1 MRKIIPNNKK
11 KILLLLVLLL
21 SCISYAGSPDK
32 KKISYGLT
40 FQSHTVNQDQRTSLD
55 LNPDGELDMATGYS
69 LQFKLRLEQAVLTY
83 GYIFRFVVNDTLSLD
98 FISNLNLGKMNFV
111 MSDSQGI
118 LSNMQFSEL
127 NDKELNQWLDI
138 KVTFNR
144 QNIRCQIN
152 NVVKEIPFTFN
163 SYKHT
168 QILFGTNT
176 HQTFYTTDV
185 PPISVRDIVITND
198 KGQVI
203 REWPMLRH
211 TDKGVYDEKGNNY
224 ATVKNGIW
232 KVNKHVTWEKEAS
245 IPLTEVN
252 AQITYDTI
260 QPRIFVASSDF
271 VITYDITNKTVS
283 KVMNKKGN
291 PFRNGG
297 SQTIYD
303 AKNNRLISYS
313 VQYPDLVTYNF
324 ETNEWSAE
332 ERREDLAPVQQ
343 HNRILTDDELI
354 LFGGYGAHS
363 YKATINKHKLDDGE
377 WITKDLSSYVIPR
390 YLSTMGYLGN
400 DTLLVI
406 GGYGSH
412 SGRQEEFPTNLY
424 DILEINYKD
433 MTSKMI
439 GQFSVGPTPLVF
451 SNSMVL
457 RKEEHKAYTIAYN
470 NSKFH
475 STAILSVIDWKN
487 GTFETLGDSI
497 PYNFLDTESFCDLI
511 YVEQTS
517 TLYGVFLEKKE
528 PEAGYSVEIYSLA
541 FPPLKASDIEQ
552 IPAGGDSESIKYI
565 LLSVVVLLI
574 ITSVAIS
581 YQKLMKKKAAPMMT
595 GTAEEEVNSSAEA
608 EGQPATTK
616 PQDKKPRIS
625 TIHLL
630 GDFQVFDKEGNDIT
644 QEFTPI
650 IKQVFLYILLNSIAK
665 GRKVTS
671 QELDETFWLGMNK
684 ADASNTRNV
693 NIRKLRLILERT
705 GDIAI
710 NYKGGYWSI
719 SIGDDITCDYH
730 EISKILQE
738 VPDKATVDIATLQRI
753 LKLASGGTLTP
764 TISAEWLDSFKD
776 EYTKQVTTFMLKMLE
791 TSDVKGNNKLI
802 LQIADVLLLN
812 DTLDEEAMRIKC
824 QILFRTGQKGASK
837 RCYDTFVAEHTRLLN
852 EKPAIS
858 YEDILSD
865 LQ

>member
-1 MRKIIPNNKK
+1 
-11 KILLLLVLLL
+11 
-21 SCISYAGSPDK
+21 
-32 KKISYGLT
+32 
-40 FQSHTVNQDQRTSLD
+40 
-55 LNPDGELDMATGYS
+55 
-69 LQFKLRLEQAVLTY
+69 
-83 GYIFRFVVNDTLSLD
+83 
-98 FISNLNLGKMNFV
+98 
-111 MSDSQGI
+111 
-118 LSNMQFSEL
+118 
-127 NDKELNQWLDI
+127 
-138 KVTFNR
+138 
-144 QNIRCQIN
+144 
-152 NVVKEIPFTFN
+152 
-163 SYKHT
+163 
-168 QILFGTNT
+168 
-176 HQTFYTTDV
+176 
-185 PPISVRDIVITND
+185 
-198 KGQVI
+198 
-203 REWPMLRH
+203 
-211 TDKGVYDEKGNNY
+211 
-224 ATVKNGIW
+224 
-232 KVNKHVTWEKEAS
+232 
-245 IPLTEVN
+245 
-252 AQITYDTI
+252 
-260 QPRIFVASSDF
+260 
-271 VITYDITNKTVS
+271 
-283 KVMNKKGN
+283 
-291 PFRNGG
+291 
-297 SQTIYD
+297 
-303 AKNNRLISYS
+303 
-313 VQYPDLVTYNF
+313 
-324 ETNEWSAE
+324 
-332 ERREDLAPVQQ
+332 
-343 HNRILTDDELI
+343 
-354 LFGGYGAHS
+354 
-363 YKATINKHKLDDGE
+363 
-377 WITKDLSSYVIPR
+377 
-390 YLSTMGYLGN
+390 
-400 DTLLVI
+400 
-406 GGYGSH
+406 
-412 SGRQEEFPTNLY
+412 
-424 DILEINYKD
+424 
-433 MTSKMI
+433 MI

-451 SNSMVL
+451 SNSMVI

-528 PEAGYSVEIYSLA
+528 PEEGYSVEIYSLA

-552 IPAGGDSESIKYI
+552 IPVGGDSESIKYI

-730 EISKILQE
+730 EINKILQE

-753 LKLASGGTLTP
+753 LKLAAGGTLTP

>member
-252 AQITYDTI
+252 AQIAYDTI

-313 VQYPDLVTYNF
+313 VQ
-324 ETNEWSAE
+324 
-332 ERREDLAPVQQ
+332 
-343 HNRILTDDELI
+343 
-354 LFGGYGAHS
+354 
-363 YKATINKHKLDDGE
+363 
-377 WITKDLSSYVIPR
+377 
-390 YLSTMGYLGN
+390 
-400 DTLLVI
+400 
-406 GGYGSH
+406 
-412 SGRQEEFPTNLY
+412 
-424 DILEINYKD
+424 
-433 MTSKMI
+433 
-439 GQFSVGPTPLVF
+439 
-451 SNSMVL
+451 
-457 RKEEHKAYTIAYN
+457 
-470 NSKFH
+470 
-475 STAILSVIDWKN
+475 
-487 GTFETLGDSI
+487 
-497 PYNFLDTESFCDLI
+497 
-511 YVEQTS
+511 
-517 TLYGVFLEKKE
+517 
-528 PEAGYSVEIYSLA
+528 
-541 FPPLKASDIEQ
+541 
-552 IPAGGDSESIKYI
+552 
-565 LLSVVVLLI
+565 
-574 ITSVAIS
+574 
-581 YQKLMKKKAAPMMT
+581 
-595 GTAEEEVNSSAEA
+595 
-608 EGQPATTK
+608 
-616 PQDKKPRIS
+616 
-625 TIHLL
+625 
-630 GDFQVFDKEGNDIT
+630 
-644 QEFTPI
+644 
-650 IKQVFLYILLNSIAK
+650 
-665 GRKVTS
+665 
-671 QELDETFWLGMNK
+671 
-684 ADASNTRNV
+684 
-693 NIRKLRLILERT
+693 
-705 GDIAI
+705 
-710 NYKGGYWSI
+710 
-719 SIGDDITCDYH
+719 
-730 EISKILQE
+730 
-738 VPDKATVDIATLQRI
+738 
-753 LKLASGGTLTP
+753 
-764 TISAEWLDSFKD
+764 
-776 EYTKQVTTFMLKMLE
+776 
-791 TSDVKGNNKLI
+791 
-802 LQIADVLLLN
+802 
-812 DTLDEEAMRIKC
+812 
-824 QILFRTGQKGASK
+824 
-837 RCYDTFVAEHTRLLN
+837 
-852 EKPAIS
+852 
-858 YEDILSD
+858 
-865 LQ
+865 

>member
-1 MRKIIPNNKK
+1 
-11 KILLLLVLLL
+11 
-21 SCISYAGSPDK
+21 
-32 KKISYGLT
+32 
-40 FQSHTVNQDQRTSLD
+40 
-55 LNPDGELDMATGYS
+55 
-69 LQFKLRLEQAVLTY
+69 
-83 GYIFRFVVNDTLSLD
+83 
-98 FISNLNLGKMNFV
+98 
-111 MSDSQGI
+111 
-118 LSNMQFSEL
+118 
-127 NDKELNQWLDI
+127 
-138 KVTFNR
+138 
-144 QNIRCQIN
+144 
-152 NVVKEIPFTFN
+152 
-163 SYKHT
+163 
-168 QILFGTNT
+168 
-176 HQTFYTTDV
+176 
-185 PPISVRDIVITND
+185 
-198 KGQVI
+198 
-203 REWPMLRH
+203 
-211 TDKGVYDEKGNNY
+211 
-224 ATVKNGIW
+224 
-232 KVNKHVTWEKEAS
+232 
-245 IPLTEVN
+245 
-252 AQITYDTI
+252 
-260 QPRIFVASSDF
+260 
-271 VITYDITNKTVS
+271 
-283 KVMNKKGN
+283 
-291 PFRNGG
+291 
-297 SQTIYD
+297 
-303 AKNNRLISYS
+303 
-313 VQYPDLVTYNF
+313 
-324 ETNEWSAE
+324 
-332 ERREDLAPVQQ
+332 
-343 HNRILTDDELI
+343 
-354 LFGGYGAHS
+354 
-363 YKATINKHKLDDGE
+363 
-377 WITKDLSSYVIPR
+377 
-390 YLSTMGYLGN
+390 
-400 DTLLVI
+400 
-406 GGYGSH
+406 
-412 SGRQEEFPTNLY
+412 
-424 DILEINYKD
+424 
-433 MTSKMI
+433 MI

-497 PYNFLDTESFCDLI
+497 PYNFLDSDSFCDLI

-528 PEAGYSVEIYSLA
+528 PGNDYSVEIYSLA

-552 IPAGGDSESIKYI
+552 IPAGGDKELMKYI
-565 LLSVVVLLI
+565 VLSVVVLLI
-574 ITSVAIS
+574 IIGVTIS
-581 YQKLMKKKAAPMMT
+581 YRKRLKRKTSPATA
-595 GTAEEEVNSSAEA
+595 GTLEEGRVDNSAKAEE
-608 EGQPATTK
+608 QPVTTK
-616 PQDKKPRIS
+616 LQDKKPRIS

-730 EISKILQE
+730 EINKILQE

-753 LKLASGGTLTP
+753 LKLAAGGTLTP

-776 EYTKQVTTFMLKMLE
+776 EYTKQVTTFMLRMLE

-812 DTLDEEAMRIKC
+812 DTLDEEAIRIKC
-824 QILFRTGQKGASK
+824 QILFRMGQKGASK

-852 EKPAIS
+852 EKSAIS